1 MQVLIVDDIPVNRKV
16 LCQMLSTYDYEVIE
30 AEDGHQAIECFQKAH
45 PDLVLMDIRMPGVDG
60 YQAAGTIKELAGQEY
75 TPIIFVTALKPEM
88 ALSKALEAGGDDFIS
103 KPINLEI
110 LNSKIKAHLRIREMS
125 HRLNAENRRLSH
137 EQALIGH
144 FFENT
149 LKQSYLDPT
158 IIRHKISPMT
168 VFNGDLLLAERN
180 PDGGL
185 FVLLGDFTGHGLTAA
200 MGTMPVALVFFA
212 MARKGAALPELARE
226 INHKLRALMPSEM
239 FFAAALLEL
248 SADGLTVSAWT
259 GGMPTGYVCSPE
271 GGLKSLIPSRHLP
284 LGILGDDAFDSSTQV
299 LSVEKGDRIYLCTDG
314 LIEACSPEGESFG
327 TERLERLLSG
337 GDADKFTLVLESLAE
352 FRRDEAQ
359 HDDISFIELKCDEVP
374 ALGNIQN

>member
-16 LCQMLSTYDYEVIE
+16 LCQMLSTHDYEVIE
-30 AEDGHQAIECFQKAH
+30 AEDGHQAIECFQKVH

-60 YQAAGTIKELAGQEY
+60 YQAACTIKELSGQEY

-88 ALSKALEAGGDDFIS
+88 ALSKALESGGDDFIS

-125 HRLNAENRRLSH
+125 HRLSAENRRLSH
-137 EQALIGH
+137 EQALVGH

-168 VFNGDLLLAERN
+168 VFNGDLLLAERSPN
-180 PDGGL
+180 GGL

-212 MARKGAALPELARE
+212 MARKGAALAELARE

-248 SADGLTVSAWT
+248 SADGRSVTAWA
-259 GGMPTGYVCSPE
+259 GGMPTGYVCDPE
-271 GGLKSLIPSRHLP
+271 GGLKSQIPSRHLP
-284 LGILGDDAFDSSTQV
+284 LGILGDDAFNSSTQV

-327 TERLERLLSG
+327 AERLEGLLL
-337 GDADKFTLVLESLAE
+337 T
-352 FRRDEAQ
+352 RQ
-359 HDDISFIELKCDEVP
+359 
-374 ALGNIQN
+374 